1 MSREGFKDKNKPNF
15 DSNLVSRI
23 PSLARR
29 GLKNPTLD
37 ISEDLIKKRKKN
49 TSMVARTTFVE
60 PLNGS
65 INRNPGPENIKFSP
79 RLSVN
84 KSVVENNSN
93 TRQNM

>member
-1 MSREGFKDKNKPNF
+1 MSREGFKNKNKPNF

-65 INRNPGPENIKFSP
+65 INRSPRPDYPKFSP

-84 KSVVENNSN
+84 KSVIENNSD